1 MHDFA
6 QTKGFDLG
14 NDPEPLMGISSL
26 MRTSPPKLPELL
38 RSAAADPDE
47 AQMFMRLSMTSLAL
61 GQREFG
67 LQLQAKALAKR
78 QVYRFGRAFGG
89 AGIRLLAV
97 MKPGDMQDNT
107 PVDFLLEDSDVVLY
121 VLYAAPGLPLPE
133 ALPDH
138 DLVFVAAGESVE
150 RPDGLKHIA
159 RLLESWQRPVLNA
172 PERIARLSRDHASR
186 LLTPLP
192 GGLMPPTVRLDRQAL
207 ESLARD
213 GPMLEVLRL
222 PLLVRPVDSH
232 AGEGL
237 ARVEAPAALADYLL
251 TTPGVRFY
259 VTNFIDYAG
268 ADGLYRKARVALI
281 AGQPIVCHLAIADRW
296 MVHYR
301 SAGMAES
308 PDKRAEE
315 ARFMEE
321 FQEDFGKRHEAAFR
335 AIAARTGL
343 DYLVIDCGE
352 TRDGRLLVFELD
364 NRGYVHAMDPPDLFP
379 YKGPQ
384 MHKVFAAFRKML
396 ADAIIAGAKTTTMP
410 VCP

>member
-1 MHDFA
+1 
-6 QTKGFDLG
+6 
-14 NDPEPLMGISSL
+14 MGLASL
-26 MRTSPPKLPELL
+26 MRKSPPELPELL
-38 RSAAADPDE
+38 RRAASDPDE
-47 AQMFMRLSMTSLAL
+47 AQMFMKLSMISLAL
-61 GQREFG
+61 GRREFG

-78 QVYRFGRAFGG
+78 QVYRFDRASGST
-89 AGIRLLAV
+89 GIRLLAV

-121 VLYAAPGLPLPE
+121 VLYAAPDLPLPK

-138 DLVFVAAGESVE
+138 DLVLVAAGESVE
-150 RPDGLKHIA
+150 HPDCLRHIA
-159 RLLESWQRPVLNA
+159 GLLESCQRPVLNV

-192 GGLMPPTVRLDRQAL
+192 GGIVPHTVQADRGDLELFASQASMLD
-207 ESLARD
+207 
-213 GPMLEVLRL
+213 GLRF
-222 PLLVRPVDSH
+222 PLLIRPVDSH

-237 ARVEAPAALADYLL
+237 ARVESPVAIADYLM
-251 TTPGVRFY
+251 TTPCHRFY
-259 VTNFIDYAG
+259 VSNFIDYAG
-268 ADGLYRKARVALI
+268 ADGLYRKLRVALI
-281 AGQPIVCHLAIADRW
+281 AGQPFACHLAISDQW

-308 PDKRAEE
+308 PEKRAEE
-315 ARFMEE
+315 ARLMKD

-352 TRDGRLLVFELD
+352 TRDGQLLVFELD
-364 NRGYVHAMDPPDLFP
+364 NRGYVHAMDPPELFP

-384 MHKVFAAFRKML
+384 MQKVFAAFRKML

-410 VCP
+410 GCS